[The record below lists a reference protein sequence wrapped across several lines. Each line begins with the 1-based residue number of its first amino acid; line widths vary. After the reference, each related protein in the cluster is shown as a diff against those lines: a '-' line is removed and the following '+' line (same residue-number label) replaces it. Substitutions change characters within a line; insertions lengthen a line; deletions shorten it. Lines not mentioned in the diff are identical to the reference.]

1 MSLTIELITFVIPD
15 IPINHQDLISGR
27 QLLSPFTQERHP
39 MSETISTFPHLNEPA
54 PEFKAKTTH
63 GDRSL
68 SDYKGKWLIL
78 FSHPADFTPVCT
90 TEFIGFQKHADTFRS
105 MNCELIGLSIDSL
118 YSHLAWVQNIKE
130 KFGVEISFPIIE
142 DIKMD
147 VAKAYGMVHPGAADT
162 QAVRATFFIDP
173 NGILRAMVYYPM
185 SNGRSIDEFVR
196 LLQAMQTS
204 DANKIATP
212 EGWTPGCDVI
222 VPPPKTA
229 EAAAARAGEGY
240 NTVDWYFSTK
250 KL

>member
-1 MSLTIELITFVIPD
+1 
-15 IPINHQDLISGR
+15 
-27 QLLSPFTQERHP
+27 
-39 MSETISTFPHLNEPA
+39 MSETTSSFPYLNEPA

-90 TEFIGFQKHADTFRS
+90 TEFIGFQKHAATFRS

-229 EAAAARAGEGY
+229 EAVAARAGEGY